1 MKRAVVTCS
10 DARRAAPYVDA
21 LAAAGVEALLVTPEQ
36 PIESLSGMGL
46 VLCGGA
52 DVDPSIYGAEREAE
66 CEESDLARDEM
77 EQRLL
82 REALREDLPVLAICR
97 GLQLLNVTQAGGT
110 LVQHMDGHRIA
121 NHGTHEVEI
130 FEGSR
135 LAGILGAG
143 VHSVNSRHHQAV
155 AVVGAGLK
163 VSAKS
168 ASGVIE
174 GLERADLRFAVAV
187 QWHPED
193 MVERVPVQRRL
204 FEEFAQQL

>member
-1 MKRAVVTCS
+1 MRRAAVTCS
-10 DARRAAPYVDA
+10 DAMKAAPYCAA
-21 LAAAGVEALLVTPEQ
+21 LATAGVEPVLVTAER
-36 PIESLSGMGL
+36 PIASLDGMGL

-66 CEESDLARDEM
+66 CEESDLARDAM

-97 GLQLLNVTQAGGT
+97 GLQLFNVTHAGGT
-110 LVQHMDGHRIA
+110 LVQHMEGHRIA
-121 NHGTHEVEI
+121 NHGMHEVEI

-155 AVVGAGLK
+155 DVVGAGLK

-193 MVERVPVQRRL
+193 MVERVPLQRRL
-204 FEEFAQQL
+204 FEEFGRRL